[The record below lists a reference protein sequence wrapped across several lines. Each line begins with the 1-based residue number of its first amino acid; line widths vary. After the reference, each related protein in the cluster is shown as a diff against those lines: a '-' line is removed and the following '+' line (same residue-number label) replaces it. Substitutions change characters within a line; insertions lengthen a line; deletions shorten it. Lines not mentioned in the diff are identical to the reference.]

1 MKIAYSYNLQH
12 EISKIVQKHTHIGFV
27 SGGHTGEDLFLAVY
41 NPKGQQP
48 SGHLE
53 ASELCEYM
61 CRLSGLPMS
70 LDELTSN
77 IFVRHD
83 VLLAGHSCEIEGE
96 NNDAVLVVDG
106 GALKI
111 PANRSF
117 VLKAGEKIPLKSVSV
132 YVPEN
137 GFFYISREITGIL

>member
-1 MKIAYSYNLQH
+1 M
-12 EISKIVQKHTHIGFV
+12 T
-27 SGGHTGEDLFLAVY
+27 
-41 NPKGQQP
+41 
-48 SGHLE
+48 
-53 ASELCEYM
+53 
-61 CRLSGLPMS
+61 
-70 LDELTSN
+70 
-77 IFVRHD
+77 
-83 VLLAGHSCEIEGE
+83 CEIEGE

-137 GFFYISREITGIL
+137 GFFYISREITGLL